1 MNHIR
6 SIIQPSLKDKFVLVI
21 EPTISYRSSIKGFLT
36 NLRIKNIRVVGSVA
50 EAKRELLSIKVGLII
65 CEWRLKEKNGIVFC
79 RELKSD
85 LKYRDI
91 PFLLTSTENLKK
103 DIILASE
110 GGVSSYLLKP
120 FSFEDFCKHLESLMS
135 ELVNPSNLNTLLDQA
150 EKALISKEFWEA
162 ESLFLQALDVKRT
175 SARAKAGLGRVELE
189 NGRLD
194 KADALFR
201 EALALNE
208 EYIDA
213 YKGLLSLAE
222 IRDDHVSTLEIAT
235 KLQELSPEN
244 PRYPLILAKCQL
256 ENGDL
261 ASSEAMFKAAVR
273 LSPTLVDA
281 FRGLGQLYLQK
292 QEYESSSK
300 MFEKALDLDRGDVPT
315 LNSLA
320 LTYVKRG
327 MIEEG
332 VKKYRL
338 ALSIDAFDSRIHFNL
353 GLACMQI
360 ADYAQ
365 AKEAFEKALESS
377 PGMEKARR
385 QLEILNDKIKTLHSS
400 NTTPKSA

>member
-1 MNHIR
+1 M
-6 SIIQPSLKDKFVLVI
+6 
-21 EPTISYRSSIKGFLT
+21 
-36 NLRIKNIRVVGSVA
+36 
-50 EAKRELLSIKVGLII
+50 
-65 CEWRLKEKNGIVFC
+65 
-79 RELKSD
+79 
-85 LKYRDI
+85 
-91 PFLLTSTENLKK
+91 
-103 DIILASE
+103 
-110 GGVSSYLLKP
+110 
-120 FSFEDFCKHLESLMS
+120 
-135 ELVNPSNLNTLLDQA
+135 
-150 EKALISKEFWEA
+150 ISKEFWEA
-162 ESLFLQALDVKRT
+162 ESLFLQALDVKST

-281 FRGLGQLYLQK
+281 FRGLGQVYLQK

-385 QLEILNDKIKTLHSS
+385 QLEILNDKIKTLPISS
-400 NTTPKSA
+400 TTPKSA